1 MTEYAFF
8 TSQLRFVARKTDRE
22 SDDVA
27 AMMSSLERIADEIDA
42 GANYFFV
49 EKNNLRTTARALAG
63 VAGFLQQHILPEI
76 LAAKNTAGEAQV
88 RWTIDQCMTMMANI
102 MTHAELNKDA
112 KDMDVK
118 LAPPPL

>member
-22 SDDVA
+22 SEDVD
-27 AMMSSLERIADEIDA
+27 AMMAALERIADKIDT
-42 GANYFFV
+42 GVNYFFV
-49 EKNNLRTTARALAG
+49 EKNNLRITARALAG

-76 LAAKNTAGEAQV
+76 IADKNELGEAQV
-88 RWTIDQCMTMMANI
+88 RWTIDACMTMMANM
-102 MTHAELNKDA
+102 MTFAELNDDA

-118 LAPPPL
+118 LVPPPR